1 MYADNPSYFN
11 TPQTTYGVRRTGPV
25 HVAPTAAP
33 IQRYRPM
40 GTLSADGKI
49 IPAPIHSALS
59 GITYGNANGN
69 GNGEGNG
76 EGEGEG
82 MAPWMTYSLYG
93 VGGIVAGYALY
104 LAYQKFAG

>member
-11 TPQTTYGVRRTGPV
+11 APQTTYGVRRTGPI

-33 IQRYRPM
+33 IQRHRPM
-40 GTLSADGKI
+40 GTLSIDGQI

-59 GITYGNANGN
+59 GIAYGEANGES
-69 GNGEGNG
+69 NGEQ
-76 EGEGEG
+76 EG

-93 VGGIVAGYALY
+93 VGGIALGYVMY
-104 LAYQKFAG
+104 LAYQKFVG